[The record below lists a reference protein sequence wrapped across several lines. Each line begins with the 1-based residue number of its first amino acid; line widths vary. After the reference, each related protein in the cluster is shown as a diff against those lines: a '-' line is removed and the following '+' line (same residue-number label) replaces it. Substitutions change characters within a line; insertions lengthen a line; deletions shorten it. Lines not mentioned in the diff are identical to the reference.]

1 MRLHSGTIEKKGI
14 LRIQNQAPEGASV
27 LMIQSE
33 RKVAMRKRALVIAM
47 AAAMTASALTPAFAN
62 ETASNPEVS
71 LVQESEAQKEDRMA
85 VLKDAGFRP
94 GVLNHAGWFSEYLNL
109 QYVPVSDKVQ
119 MNGDLNSYLQG
130 YYMRNGEEKM
140 VSSSE
145 FVASMDTS
153 NMIQLTCEVNP
164 KKQGAEEILKRFM
177 ELDEMKDAGQMETVQ
192 MGEYEFLTVSGVI
205 DGRSAAIGVS
215 TTKDGIVLE
224 FKASYDADENRE
236 ALLKGFAVLDQEAMK
251 KASES
256 KADKTRTEE
265 TETVIADQAD
275 QPGQPGRSD
284 QTAENQV

>member
-1 MRLHSGTIEKKGI
+1 MRLHSGTIERKGI
-14 LRIQNQAPEGASV
+14 LRIQNQTPEGATV
-27 LMIQSE
+27 LMIRSE
-33 RKVAMRKRALVIAM
+33 RKVTMRKRALVIAM
-47 AAAMTASALTPAFAN
+47 AAAITASALTPAFAN
-62 ETASNPEVS
+62 ELVSNPEVS
-71 LVQESEAQKEDRMA
+71 LVLESEAQKEDRTA
-85 VLKDAGFRP
+85 VLKDVGFRP
-94 GVLNHAGWFSEYLNL
+94 GVLSHAGWFSEYLNL
-109 QYVPVSDKVQ
+109 QYVPVSDRVQ

-205 DGRSAAIGVS
+205 DGRSAVIGVS

-224 FKASYDADENRE
+224 FKASYDAEENQE

-251 KASES
+251 KASGS

-265 TETVIADQAD
+265 TETVMADQAD
-275 QPGQPGRSD
+275 QPGQPGRPD
-284 QTAENQV
+284 QPAENQV

>member
-1 MRLHSGTIEKKGI
+1 
-14 LRIQNQAPEGASV
+14 
-27 LMIQSE
+27 
-33 RKVAMRKRALVIAM
+33 MRKRALVIAM

-94 GVLNHAGWFSEYLNL
+94 SVLNHAGWFSEYLNF

-177 ELDEMKDAGQMETVQ
+177 ELDEMKDEGQMETVQ

-205 DGRSAAIGVS
+205 DGRNAAIGVS

-256 KADKTRTEE
+256 KADETRTEE
-265 TETVIADQAD
+265 TETVMADQAD

-284 QTAENQV
+284 QPAENQV